1 MDYFSRKISKNN
13 KNQSHLP
20 IQDTIKSRGGGPLNC
35 ETVLSKKKSEE
46 NSTLLKN
53 EEMIIGLP
61 NKSDLLVFFNQKKD
75 YYKELMTLFEN
86 ICENLGESIE
96 KHWSESEK
104 ERVKIIQVNK
114 KVEKKKV
121 ENYIEHPKKTIV
133 NMKKKGK

>member
-1 MDYFSRKISKNN
+1 
-13 KNQSHLP
+13 
-20 IQDTIKSRGGGPLNC
+20 
-35 ETVLSKKKSEE
+35 
-46 NSTLLKN
+46 
-53 EEMIIGLP
+53 
-61 NKSDLLVFFNQKKD
+61 
-75 YYKELMTLFEN
+75 MTLFEN